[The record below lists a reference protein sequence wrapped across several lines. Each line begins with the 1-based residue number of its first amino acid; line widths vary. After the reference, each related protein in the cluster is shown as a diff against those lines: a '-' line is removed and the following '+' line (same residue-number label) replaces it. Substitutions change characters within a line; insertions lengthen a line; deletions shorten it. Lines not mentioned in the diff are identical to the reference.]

1 MKTRHLCVSLLFLGA
16 VVTALAIAHTL
27 PASVPVHERTFDI
40 TYTAEVHNVP
50 TGTKDVQIWL
60 PYPQSDEYQKILK
73 ANVSAPY
80 PTKIVKGAE
89 YGNQIVHIE
98 VKDLKAASIPVTMT
112 FTVRRSEHLHNDFTQ
127 VSGKKS
133 APTADMKRWLEPDK
147 LVPLDERIRE
157 LSAEVTQGK
166 TTDLEKA
173 RAIYDYVLAN
183 MKYDK
188 SGTGWGNGDIYWA
201 CDAKRGNCTDFH
213 ALFIGLARSA
223 GIPAKF
229 EIGLPVPADKSSG
242 EIGGYHCWAEF
253 YFERVWMGAGG
264 RVRSVEGSGE
274 ARIFFWGARC
284 ESSAVQRG
292 TRYYADSCAGGAGA
306 ELFYLSVCGGGRQ
319 AVQAGDEEIQLQRR
333 ESYAGGRECDE
344 VGTLCLWSRADCAA
358 PEQAQPITSIAILD
372 AF

>member
-1 MKTRHLCVSLLFLGA
+1 MKTRPLSISLLILGA
-16 VVTALAIAHTL
+16 AVSALATVHTL
-27 PASVPVHERTFDI
+27 PASSPVHERTFDI
-40 TYTAEVHNVP
+40 TYTAEVHDIP
-50 TGTKDVQIWL
+50 AGTKDVQIWL

-73 ANVSAPY
+73 ANVTAPY

-98 VKDLKAASIPVTMT
+98 VKDLKTASIPVTMT

-127 VSGKKS
+127 VSATKS
-133 APTADMKRWLEPDK
+133 APSADMKRWLEPDK
-147 LVPLDERIRE
+147 LVPLDQRIRE

-253 YFERVWMGAGG
+253 YLSGYGWVPVDASEAWKDPAKRDYFFGAHDANRVQFSVG
-264 RVRSVEGSGE
+264 RDLTLTP
-274 ARIFFWGARC
+274 A
-284 ESSAVQRG
+284 
-292 TRYYADSCAGGAGA
+292 
-306 ELFYLSVCGGGRQ
+306 
-319 AVQAGDEEIQLQRR
+319 QAGPALNYFI
-333 ESYAGGRECDE
+333 YPYVE
-344 VGTLCLWSRADCAA
+344 VDGKPFTQVTKKFSFSDVNPTQVAA
-358 PEQAQPITSIAILD
+358 SAMK
-372 AF
+372 